1 LDKVFASIDEAIADI
16 KDGAMIA
23 IPGFFACGVPRD
35 LLQAVIRK
43 GTKDLTLTCGCGPLL
58 GAASELTALVKN
70 GQLKKVVDSYGLFRS
85 ASKGMQD
92 PFEQA
97 VRAGEIEFEVYPMG
111 TMAEKYRAGGAG
123 IPAFYTPTGVGSV
136 IEEGIVTN
144 IEANRASKETR
155 IIDGQKYVLE
165 FALKPDY
172 AFVHAFIGD
181 REGNLRY
188 AKTARN
194 FNHVMA
200 TAARITIAE
209 VETLVDAGD
218 LDGDDVQTPGIYVHR
233 VIKVPRPKFAITID

>member
-1 LDKVFASIDEAIADI
+1 MDKVLSSLEEAIADI
-16 KDGAMIA
+16 RDGAVIA
-23 IPGFFACGVPRD
+23 IPGFFACGVPRA
-35 LLQAVIRK
+35 LLQAIIKK
-43 GTKDLTLTCGCGPLL
+43 GTKNLTLTCGCGPML
-58 GAASELTALVKN
+58 GAAQELRALTVN

-97 VRAGEIEFEVYPMG
+97 VRAGQIELEVFPMG

-136 IEEGIVTN
+136 VEEAIVTE
-144 IEANRASKETR
+144 IEDKRMPKETR
-155 IIDGQKYVLE
+155 IIDGQRYVLE
-165 FALKPDY
+165 FALRPDY
-172 AFVHAFIGD
+172 AFIHAKTGD

-200 TAARITIAE
+200 TAARVTIAE
-209 VETLVDAGD
+209 VENLVEAGE
-218 LDGDDVQTPGIYVHR
+218 LQGDDVHTPGVYVHR
-233 VIKVPRPKFAITID
+233 MVKVPRPKFAITID

>member
-1 LDKVFASIDEAIADI
+1 LDKVYPSIDEAIADI
-16 KDGAMIA
+16 QDGAMIA

-35 LLQAVIRK
+35 LLQAIIRK
-43 GTKDLTLTCGCGPLL
+43 GTRGLTLTCGCGPLL
-58 GAASELTALVKN
+58 GAAHELNTLVKN

-85 ASKGMQD
+85 ASKGMKD

-97 VRAGEIEFEVYPMG
+97 VRSGEIEFEVYPMG

-123 IPAFYTPTGVGSV
+123 IAAFYTPTGVGSV
-136 IEEGIVTN
+136 VEEGVITN
-144 IEANRASKETR
+144 IEANRVPKETR
-155 IIDGQKYVLE
+155 MFNGQNYVLE
-165 FALKPDY
+165 HALRPDY
-172 AFVHAFIGD
+172 AFVHAFTGD

-209 VETLVDAGD
+209 VENLVNVGK
-218 LDGDDVQTPGIYVHR
+218 LDGNDVHTPGVYVHR
-233 VIKVPRPKFAITID
+233 MVKVPRPHFAITID

>member
-1 LDKVFASIDEAIADI
+1 LDKVLSGIDEAIADI
-16 KDGAMIA
+16 KDGVMIA
-23 IPGFFACGVPRD
+23 VPGFFAAGVPRN
-35 LLQAVIRK
+35 LLQAIIKK
-43 GTKDLTLTCGCGPLL
+43 GIKELTLACGCGPLL
-58 GAASELTALVKN
+58 GAADELRALVKN
-70 GQLKKVVDSYGLFRS
+70 GQLKKVIDSYGLFRS

-97 VRAGEIEFEVYPMG
+97 VRDGEIEFEVYPMG

-123 IPAFYTPTGVGSV
+123 IPAFFTPTGVGSV
-136 IEEGIVTN
+136 VEEGIVSN
-144 IEANRASKETR
+144 IEANRLPRETR

-165 FALKPDY
+165 YALKPDY
-172 AFVHAFIGD
+172 TFVHALVGD

-209 VETLVDAGD
+209 VEKLVEPGE
-218 LDGDDVQTPGIYVHR
+218 LDGDDIHTPGIYVHR
-233 VIKVPRPKFAITID
+233 MVKVARPKVAITID

>member
-1 LDKVFASIDEAIADI
+1 MNKVVPDIDAAIADI
-16 KDGAMIA
+16 EDGAMIA

-35 LLQAVIRK
+35 LIDALIRK

-58 GAASELTALVKN
+58 GAANELSTLVKN
-70 GQLKKVVDSYGLFRS
+70 GKLKKVIDSYGLFRS

-136 IEEGIVTN
+136 VGESIITN
-144 IEANRASKETR
+144 IETNRAEKETR
-155 IIDGQKYVLE
+155 EIDGQTYVLE
-165 FALKPDY
+165 HALNPDY
-172 AFVHAFIGD
+172 AFVHAYAGD
-181 REGNLRY
+181 AEGNLRY
-188 AKTARN
+188 AKTAKN

-209 VETLVDAGD
+209 VENLVKVGE
-218 LDGDDVQTPGIYVHR
+218 LDGDSVHTPGIYVHR
-233 VIKVPRPKFAITID
+233 MVKVARPQFAITID